1 MWLFSS
7 FAVRIKFTVLD
18 TLMEFLIYDF
28 ELYFIVNYIVLL
40 EKYYIIFIKIF
51 MKMISLVI
59 SILLSAHIC
68 VTFWLL

>member
-40 EKYYIIFIKIF
+40 EKYYIYIYKNIYENDFF
-51 MKMISLVI
+51 G
-59 SILLSAHIC
+59 H
-68 VTFWLL
+68 